1 LQSRGFAISGKSR
14 TVPTP
19 YDALLL
25 VSFGGPEGLGD
36 VLPFLENVLRGRN
49 VPRERML
56 EVAEHY
62 RHFGGVSPLNA
73 QNRALIA
80 ALEAELAEHGPNLP
94 IYWGNRN
101 WAPYLPDALRQMA
114 DDGVH
119 RALAFFTSAFS
130 SYSGCRQYREDV
142 ARAQA
147 EVGPAAPAIDKLRMF
162 FNHPGFIEPQIE
174 ALAASLA
181 RIPSKRREQAI
192 VFFSAH
198 SIPLA
203 MAENCRYVEQLHEAS
218 RLVAEG
224 VGHSRWEV
232 VYQSRS
238 GPPHQPWLEPDVGAR
253 IRALHAAG
261 EVQDAVIVPIGF
273 LSDHMEVVYDLDT
286 EARGSCDRLGVTM
299 HRVSTIGTHPRFVT
313 MIRELVEERF
323 SENSQRLALGTMGP
337 SHDVCPEDC
346 CLYVPAKRTL

>member
-1 LQSRGFAISGKSR
+1 MVA
-14 TVPTP
+14 TP

-25 VSFGGPEGLGD
+25 VSFGGPEGPDD
-36 VLPFLENVLRGRN
+36 VLPFLDNVLRGRN

-62 RHFGGVSPLNA
+62 QHFGGKSPLND
-73 QNRALIA
+73 QNCALIA
-80 ALEAELAEHGPNLP
+80 ALEAELAEHGPKLP
-94 IYWGNRN
+94 IYFGNRN
-101 WAPYLPDALRQMA
+101 WTPYLADALRQMA
-114 DDGVH
+114 DDGVR

-147 EVGPAAPAIDKLRMF
+147 KVGPTAPTVDKLRMF

-174 ALAASLA
+174 LVAATLEQ
-181 RIPSKRREQAI
+181 IPPERRERAI
-192 VFFSAH
+192 LFFSAH

-203 MAENCRYVEQLHEAS
+203 MADNCRYVEQLGEAS

-224 VGHSRWEV
+224 AGHKRWEV

-238 GPPHQPWLEPDVGAR
+238 GPPHQPWLEPDVCGR
-253 IRALHAAG
+253 IQALHTAG
-261 EVQDAVIVPIGF
+261 EIQDAVIVPIGF

-286 EARGSCDRLGVTM
+286 EARGLCDSLGVSL
-299 HRVSTIGTHPRFVT
+299 HRVPTLGTHPRFVR
-313 MIRELVEERF
+313 MIRELIEERITD
-323 SENSQRLALGTMGP
+323 NPARPALGMLGP
-337 SHDVCPEDC
+337 SHDVCPDDC
-346 CLYVPAKRTL
+346 CLYQPTRPLPTSTE